1 MTQASATPERTTTS
15 SDEYHRE
22 RLTTIL
28 DNYDEFSTADA
39 KKACSAILAIAL
51 LRGDTPL
58 AVEALLR
65 NGRQKQDQQRFMK
78 IVGKHGFAP
87 SGNGFGGLQEAAS
100 RYDKDTGDVID
111 SAKSLK
117 SELKALAN
125 ASDDHP
131 ALSRMPLLSQLE
143 PDELETLLSY
153 LELVEIEPGDKAPE
167 HSKLGYSWYLRG
179 QLLRDGEGIPMSAGV
194 LLNDDALS
202 TLRAGSGGCLCA
214 HLSFQKSELFRDLAN
229 FGHRSAEVEW
239 SRMIWKALHESEELE
254 EHTAQQLAD
263 MVDAAQLIVSPSE
276 ASKIAGDGPFRVL
289 PVKESEDGLRSFD
302 ELATEALEV
311 LCPVLIWTTEQWDEL
326 VES

>member
-28 DNYDEFSTADA
+28 DNYDEFSETDA
-39 KKACSAILAIAL
+39 RKACSAILAIAL

-65 NGRQKQDQQRFMK
+65 NGRQEQDQQRFMK

-87 SGNGFGGLQEAAS
+87 SGNGFGGLQEAPA

-125 ASDDHP
+125 ASEDHP
-131 ALSRMPLLSQLE
+131 ALSRMPLLSQLGPE
-143 PDELETLLSY
+143 ELETLLSY
-153 LELVEIEPGDKAPE
+153 LELVEIEPGEKAPE

-179 QLLRDGEGIPMSAGV
+179 HLLREGEVIPMSAGV

-202 TLRAGSGGCLCA
+202 TLRAGSGGCVCA
-214 HLSFQKSELFRDLAN
+214 HLSFQNSDLFRDLAN

-239 SRMIWKALHESEELE
+239 SRMLWKALHEAEELQ

-263 MVDAAQLIVSPSE
+263 MVDVAQLIVTPSE
-276 ASKIAGDGPFRVL
+276 GEKLAGNGPFQVL

-302 ELATEALEV
+302 ELAMEALEV
-311 LCPVLIWTTEQWDEL
+311 LCPVLVWTTDQWEKLGD
-326 VES
+326 S